1 MPPLIN
7 MTDVLQGHSDL
18 SRQRSSST
26 LTSHVILGKKKHPRA
41 SIEMLAYIKN
51 LADTWC
57 IFNLVPRGEMWLNP
71 GIITNLLG
79 LNGSRSKEYNFF
91 VVQLLKFVVSTA
103 QSGIMQLLCASW
115 SHTLVTHKLPAHLPT
130 PISAVC
136 LPPTRNGCRR
146 PGTARE
152 LLLFSWKWLKGS
164 VLIESET
171 NIQQAGCYDCSP
183 FWRNSV
189 AMEADGCGRDIKVTG
204 S

>member
-1 MPPLIN
+1 MPLLIN

-18 SRQRSSST
+18 SKQIIINIDIPCYT
-26 LTSHVILGKKKHPRA
+26 WKKIHPRA

-57 IFNLVPRGEMWLNP
+57 IFNLVPGWEMWLNP

-115 SHTLVTHKLPAHLPT
+115 SHTLVTHKLPAHLPI

-152 LLLFSWKWLKGS
+152 LLLFPQ
-164 VLIESET
+164 
-171 NIQQAGCYDCSP
+171 N
-183 FWRNSV
+183 N
-189 AMEADGCGRDIKVTG
+189 
-204 S
+204 

>member
-1 MPPLIN
+1 MLQLCKSLKLFNIQREKVYAWLSTSSRWIESMPLLIN

-26 LTSHVILGKKKHPRA
+26 LTSHVILGKKIHPTA

-57 IFNLVPRGEMWLNP
+57 IFNLAPGWEMWLNP

-115 SHTLVTHKLPAHLPT
+115 SHTLVTHKLP
-130 PISAVC
+130 
-136 LPPTRNGCRR
+136 
-146 PGTARE
+146 
-152 LLLFSWKWLKGS
+152 
-164 VLIESET
+164 
-171 NIQQAGCYDCSP
+171 

-189 AMEADGCGRDIKVTG
+189 AMEADGCGRDMKVMG